1 MIAGGLLGGVWQGS
15 RTVLPTLA
23 VMPEGRLGKV
33 DVMVAV
39 ISGEVS
45 KREQKTITI
54 LQKAS
59 N

>member
-1 MIAGGLLGGVWQGS
+1 MLGGVWQGS